1 MILCI
6 TFVAPRS
13 PWRQVGLRIVSENRF
28 TYLFGSTCSDRG
40 ASIIRHTFTMVSPED
55 SRPDPDTLLRNITR
69 QDAEQSRPRLKVFL
83 GMSAGVGK
91 TYAML
96 RAGHD
101 ARAKGIDIA
110 VGYVESH
117 GRKET
122 EALVQGL
129 PMIPRRIV
137 EYRSTRLEEMDLD
150 GVIARHPHLVLV
162 DELAHTNA
170 PGSRHAK
177 RYQDV
182 LELLDNG
189 ISVLT
194 TLNVQHLESRADI
207 VAQITG
213 ILIRETVPDSILDRI
228 DEVELIDISPDEL
241 LKRLAEGKVY
251 TGDRSLRATQNFFRK
266 GNLTALREM
275 ALRVTAE
282 RVDRQLRDYMQ
293 TRNIPGPWK
302 SAQRILVAVS
312 QSPQS
317 AELIRW
323 GRGIAQTMDAT
334 WVAVSVETL
343 QTLNEVER
351 AQLEKNLA
359 IARELGAEVVTTT
372 DTDVV
377 RGVLRV
383 AKEQNASQL
392 LVGKSM
398 AKSWLW
404 RKSILDRFLEESG
417 DLDVLAVGTVH
428 TKGVKRRFFPTPTR
442 HSAPLQYLLS
452 ALTVAIA
459 LLLCSFASPLLGYQ
473 SVSFMLL
480 LTVSVLPLF
489 VGLGPVLLAAFV
501 SAAGW
506 DYFFIPPPGT
516 LAVGRPEDMLMLLT
530 YFVVALV
537 AGTLASRNRI
547 HQQAVRQ
554 REERATA
561 LYALT
566 KDLSIASSKDGVVK
580 ATVDNLGRSF
590 NADVVV
596 FLGESD
602 GDISATPHPA
612 STGTADEKEYSV
624 AAWVYWN
631 ERKAGRFTD
640 TLPFARAT
648 YYPISGPRYSLGVV
662 GLRANSDTPPS
673 TDQEALLVNLLSQT
687 ASSLERE
694 TLNELTK
701 QAIVIQESER
711 LYKTLFNSI
720 SHEMRTPLS
729 AILAAT
735 EALMGTSTDGPARKE
750 LAEEIHTAAHRMNRL
765 VGNLLDMTRL
775 DSGMIR
781 PSFDWCSVAD
791 VVQSAVRKLREELRE
806 HTVIVEIT
814 ESIPLIKADFPLLEQ
829 AFTNVLHNG
838 ALYTPPGSRIEV
850 RAGIQD
856 DNCVVTIED
865 NGPGLPSGTFD
876 HIFEKFFRL
885 PGSKAGGTGLGLSI
899 ARGFVEAHGG
909 TLTAENRPEGGARFI
924 FRIPIEKSEAGHE
937 P

>member
-1 MILCI
+1 
-6 TFVAPRS
+6 
-13 PWRQVGLRIVSENRF
+13 
-28 TYLFGSTCSDRG
+28 
-40 ASIIRHTFTMVSPED
+40 MVSPEHT
-55 SRPDPDTLLRNITR
+55 RPNPDTLLRNIAR
-69 QDAEQSRPRLKVFL
+69 QDTELTRPRLKVFL

-101 ARAKGIDIA
+101 ARTKGIDIV
-110 VGYVESH
+110 VGIVESH

-129 PMIPRRIV
+129 PVLPRHRLD
-137 EYRSTRLEEMDLD
+137 YRGTLLEEMDLD
-150 GVIARHPHLVLV
+150 AILARHPHLVLV

-194 TLNVQHLESRADI
+194 TLNVQHLESRADV
-207 VAQITG
+207 VARITG
-213 ILIRETVPDSILDRI
+213 IIVRETVPDSILDRI
-228 DEVELIDISPDEL
+228 DEVELIDLSPDEL

-251 TGDRSLRATQNFFRK
+251 TGERSLRATQNFFRK

-317 AELIRW
+317 VELIRW
-323 GRGIAQTMDAT
+323 GRGLAQTMDAT

-343 QTLNEVER
+343 QMLGEAER
-351 AQLEKNLA
+351 AQREKNLA
-359 IARELGAEVVTTT
+359 LARELGAEVVTTT

-392 LVGKSM
+392 LVGKSLGRG
-398 AKSWLW
+398 WLW
-404 RKSILDRFLEESG
+404 GKSILDRFLEESG

-428 TKGVKRRFFPTPTR
+428 TKGVKRRLFPTPTR
-442 HSAPLQYLLS
+442 HSGPWQYLLS
-452 ALTVAIA
+452 AVTIGVV
-459 LLLCSFASPLLGYQ
+459 LLLSSFASPFLGYQ
-473 SVSFMLL
+473 SVSFILL
-480 LTVSVLPLF
+480 LTVLLLPLF
-489 VGLGPVLLAAFV
+489 VGLGPVLLAALV

-506 DYFFIPPPGT
+506 DFFFIPPPGT
-516 LAVGRPEDMLMLLT
+516 LAVGRPEDVLMLLT

-537 AGTLASRNRI
+537 AGTLSSRNRI

-566 KDLSIASSKDGVVK
+566 KDLSVASSKDGVVK

-596 FLGESD
+596 FLGEPD
-602 GDISATPHPA
+602 GDISSTPHPA
-612 STGTADEKEYSV
+612 STLAVDEKEYSV

-640 TLPFARAT
+640 TLPFAGAT

-662 GLRANSDTPPS
+662 GLRTASDAAPS
-673 TDQEALLVNLLSQT
+673 SDQEALLVNLLSQT

-701 QAIVIQESER
+701 QAIVVQESER

-735 EALMGTSTDGPARKE
+735 EALSSTPGEAAERKE
-750 LAEEIHTAAHRMNRL
+750 LEEEIHTAAHRMNRL

-781 PSFDWCSVAD
+781 PSFDWCSVTD
-791 VVQSAVRKLREELRE
+791 VVQSAVRKLQEELSD
-806 HTVIVEIT
+806 HAVMIAIADSV
-814 ESIPLIKADFPLLEQ
+814 PLIKADFPLLEQ
-829 AFTNVLHNG
+829 AFANVLHNA
-838 ALYTPPGSRIEV
+838 ALYTPTGSKIEV
-850 RAGIQD
+850 RARIED
-856 DNCVVTIED
+856 DNCVVTVED
-865 NGPGLPSGTFD
+865 NGPGLPAGALD
-876 HIFEKFFRL
+876 HVFEKFFRL

-909 TLTAENRPEGGARFI
+909 TLVAENRPEGGARFI
-924 FRIPIEKSEAGHE
+924 FRLPIEKSEAAHD